1 MLPQQFAGADVV
13 RKHLFAEHDFVR
25 HGSGRV
31 VGHPA
36 RERVDGMPMQA
47 AALEMGVGPGIGARV
62 NSLHG
67 FQGGERILR
76 RVGLAHPLTVFHEG
90 VPEIT
95 VLAGQRHGAGTEK
108 NVAIHADVSPAQS
121 LAPGLSWDGKLANRA
136 PRLRVEMQHAIV
148 RRDEHRVV
156 SGDNVRTVHIHPHT
170 NRAGDFSLPK
180 KRAVVGVVSHHDL
193 HALHYQSAVHGER
206 AHRAGVPLDHVLR
219 AGLAEPKHAKRP
231 LHEPVVG

>member
-1 MLPQQFAGADVV
+1 MDSCPRLFALFILYIVLQEKDAAVRDRQRDVRDAGAIVLPQQFAGADVV

-47 AALEMGVGPGIGARV
+47 AALEMGVGPCIGARV

-121 LAPGLSWDGKLANRA
+121 LAPGLSWDCKLAQCA
-136 PRLRVEMQHAIV
+136 PCLSV
-148 RRDEHRVV
+148 
-156 SGDNVRTVHIHPHT
+156 
-170 NRAGDFSLPK
+170 
-180 KRAVVGVVSHHDL
+180 
-193 HALHYQSAVHGER
+193 
-206 AHRAGVPLDHVLR
+206 
-219 AGLAEPKHAKRP
+219 
-231 LHEPVVG
+231 